1 MFRWK
6 RVKQQKILQKNKNM
20 IYGIGTDL
28 VDLDRIK
35 KMKSISAFANK
46 ILGDL
51 EHKEF
56 IELADNAKENYLG
69 KQFAGKE
76 AYVKA
81 LGTGFRNPIFPK
93 DIQILRNALGKPE
106 IFLSG
111 GVKSHAQDLGI
122 IKSHV
127 SLADESNHLIA
138 FAVLET

>member
-1 MFRWK
+1 
-6 RVKQQKILQKNKNM
+6 M

-28 VDLDRIK
+28 VDMDRIK
-35 KMKSISAFANK
+35 KMKSISTFAKK
-46 ILGDL
+46 ILGEL
-51 EHKEF
+51 EFQEF
-56 IELADNAKENYLG
+56 TALAGKAQEYYLG

-93 DIQILRNALGKPE
+93 DIQILRNSLGKPE
-106 IFLSG
+106 VFLSAG
-111 GVKSHAQDLGI
+111 AKSHVQDLGI
-122 IKSHV
+122 ITSHV